1 MGMQTTY
8 HRVHVELGKKD
19 RQQIAGML
27 KKGRAS
33 ARVLRR
39 ALILRQLDQGQPAA
53 QVAGNVGVAPK
64 TVRAIARRYEEE
76 GLEPALYEKPRAGKQ
91 RALDPGPS
99 QRIIA
104 MVCGTPPEGQARW
117 SVRLIAREAM
127 KRKLAPQ
134 VGRETI
140 RILLQSHD
148 LKPWREKNVVRG
160 GSE

>member
-91 RALDPGPS
+91 RLWDTAQS

-104 MVCGTPPEGQARW
+104 MVCRPAPQGNARW
-117 SVRLIAREAM
+117 SVRLIAEEAVR
-127 KRKLAPQ
+127 RKLVPR

-140 RILLQSHD
+140 RILLRDHD
-148 LKPWREKNVVRG
+148 LKPWRGKKLVRG
-160 GSE
+160 GPE

>member
-1 MGMQTTY
+1 MRTTY
-8 HRVHVELGKKD
+8 HRVHVELGKKE

-27 KKGRAS
+27 TKGRKS

-39 ALILRQLDQGQPAA
+39 ALILRQLDQGQTSA
-53 QVAGNVGVAPK
+53 QAAGNVGVAAK

-76 GLEPALYEKPRAGKQ
+76 GLEAGLHEKPRPGKQ
-91 RALDPGPS
+91 RALDTGQI

-104 MVCGTPPEGQARW
+104 MVCGTPPEGQAHW
-117 SVRLIAREAM
+117 NVRLIAREAM

-140 RILLQSHD
+140 RILFQSHD
-148 LKPWREKNVVRG
+148 LKPWRGKNVVRG